1 MPVKKEAAQAL
12 TGQWSIGLFEAPC
25 KNPGCFCA
33 GYCCLCCAAY
43 KQREELLQITGEP
56 YVCCAGMFP
65 CGPLGKPQDQNC
77 LICESFCCP
86 SLAVAANRFMVQTR
100 FDKQNTPCDDY
111 IIIFTCIFS
120 WAVFIGRCILGDM
133 IPEELENIA
142 DCLVMIVNGCMHA
155 QQDYEIKEIQKSGY
169 QGPPQA
175 VLNSLPPQQ
184 AEVLGMGKAGGK
196 GPMQQEMS

>member
-12 TGQWSIGLFEAPC
+12 TGQWSIGLFESPC

-43 KQREELLQITGEP
+43 KQREELLEITGEP
-56 YVCCAGMFP
+56 YVCCAGMLP
-65 CGPLGKPQDQNC
+65 CGPLGKPQDKNC

-86 SLAVAANRFMVQTR
+86 GMATAGNRFMVQTR
-100 FDKQNTPCDDY
+100 FDKMNTPCDDY

-120 WAVFIGRCILGDM
+120 WAVCIGRMILGDM
-133 IPEELENIA
+133 IPEELEHAA

-155 QQDYEIKEIQKSGY
+155 QQDYEIKEIKKSGY
-169 QGPPQA
+169 SGPPAA
-175 VLNSLPPQQ
+175 VLEALAQTQPN
-184 AEVLGMGKAGGK
+184 AANTARLGKPGQM
-196 GPMQQEMS
+196 EMK